1 MRKLMALFLLIV
13 TVGMI
18 FGGTASAALSV
29 DVAVVHENGTL
40 VNITK
45 PGTDVYI
52 DVVAATNNETLN
64 EPQAL
69 IITKPDDGLKYNTKD
84 AMMTWDG
91 INWISNSDP
100 ISGGFLAWSGQNE
113 AWTWA
118 IAQVVG
124 PMYPGDIVELIIPAV
139 VTDTGKI
146 TTDVIFEGGI
156 ISDPD
161 VPAVEDSYTFL
172 SVGKPKPCNGQ
183 TVPMRSTGAPL
194 ALAALALLGIVGGS
208 VYGKLR

>member
-1 MRKLMALFLLIV
+1 MRKLVTLFLLIV
-13 TVGMI
+13 TVGLI
-18 FGGTASAALSV
+18 FGGTVSAALTV
-29 DVAVVHENGTL
+29 DVTVVHENGTP
-40 VNITK
+40 VNVTK

-69 IITKPDDGLKYNTKD
+69 IITKPDDGLTYD
-84 AMMTWDG
+84 AENAIMTWDG

-113 AWTWA
+113 AWVWA
-118 IAQVVG
+118 IAQVIG
-124 PMYPGDIVELIIPAV
+124 PMYPGDVVELIIPAV

-156 ISDPD
+156 ISDD
-161 VPAVEDSYTFL
+161 VPPAEDSYTFL
-172 SVGKPKPCNGQ
+172 SVGTPKPHGQ
-183 TVPMRSTGAPL
+183 TVPMQSTGAPL

>member
-69 IITKPDDGLKYNTKD
+69 IITKPDDGLTYDAED

-100 ISGGFLAWSGQNE
+100 ISGGFLAWSEQNE

-118 IAQVVG
+118 ISQVVG

-156 ISDPD
+156 ISDD
-161 VPAVEDSYTFL
+161 VPPAEDSYTFL

-183 TVPMRSTGAPL
+183 TVPMQSTGAPL

-208 VYGKLR
+208 VYSKLR